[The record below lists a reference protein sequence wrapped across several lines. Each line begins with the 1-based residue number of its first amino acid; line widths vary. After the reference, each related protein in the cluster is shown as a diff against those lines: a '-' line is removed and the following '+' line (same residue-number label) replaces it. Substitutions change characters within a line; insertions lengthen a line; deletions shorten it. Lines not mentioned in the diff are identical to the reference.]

1 MTRISSGKKKSG
13 APAHAN
19 RYAYIHN
26 RNSRLTREILAMPIG
41 GICPT
46 CRAVLEWR
54 KRFRKYKPLTVPK
67 RCVRC
72 GEKTVKEAYHVI
84 CRPCGAKNKTCAKCL
99 QPWSPKLAPDGTEII
114 EPLPEGETIM
124 EELSGETLNI
134 EEIEGDLEGDE
145 EEEEDDGEDDGEEE
159 EESEFS
165 E

>member
-72 GEKTVKEAYHVI
+72 GEKTVKEAYHII
-84 CRPCGAKNKTCAKCL
+84 CRPCGAKNRACAKCL

-114 EPLPEGETIM
+114 EALPESETIIIP
-124 EELSGETLNI
+124 EDISGSEDELSEETSNS
-134 EEIEGDLEGDE
+134 EEIEGDLK
-145 EEEEDDGEDDGEEE
+145 GEEE
-159 EESEFS
+159 EESS